1 MKHFFTFLAA
11 VLLTATSVAQVGIN
25 IETADASAALD
36 ISSITAGLLMPRMSN
51 VQRDAITSPATGLMI
66 YQTDGEPGIY
76 NYNGGSWAKI
86 NQSTD
91 KRVKIPIYTQS
102 QVDALTPQLGD
113 IVYNYS
119 SQTINFYANTSGSVT
134 TTSRLQSDNGYYS
147 CRYCGDTYDYL
158 YNGTTTEDIWI
169 MDLGVNSYDMSGNEF
184 TWIIYKDDD
193 LDINNGLGDVVSY
206 GELIPSGSKIHI
218 GVKGGTNNQWK
229 HVYDSSNKPS
239 FSFISLE
246 DNSAYHNIVIS
257 LKTASLGWK
266 TIITF

>member
-1 MKHFFTFLAA
+1 MKQLFTLLAA
-11 VLLTATSVAQVGIN
+11 VLLTATTYAQIGIN
-25 IETADASAALD
+25 NETPDPSAALD
-36 ISSITAGLLMPRMSN
+36 ITSTTAGLLIPRMTNAQRQAISN
-51 VQRDAITSPATGLMI
+51 PAAGL
-66 YQTDGEPGIY
+66 QVFVTDFDGGIY

-91 KRVKIPIYTQS
+91 ERVKIPIYTQS
-102 QVDALTPQLGD
+102 QADALTPQLGD

-119 SQTINFYANTSGSVT
+119 SQTINFYANTSGSAT

-147 CRYCGDTYDYL
+147 CRYCGDTYDYR

-229 HVYDSSNKPS
+229 YLYDSSNKPS
-239 FSFISLE
+239 LSFINLE